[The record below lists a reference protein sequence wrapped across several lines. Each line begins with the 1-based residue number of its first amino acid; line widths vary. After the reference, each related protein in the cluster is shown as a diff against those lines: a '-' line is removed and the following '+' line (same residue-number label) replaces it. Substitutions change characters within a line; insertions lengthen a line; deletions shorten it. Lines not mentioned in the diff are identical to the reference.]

1 MTYETNC
8 TEINIEKWKQLMRY
22 ARPCSYRLLVKRIQK
37 EMPSLYQS
45 LALEF
50 PNPYASQCRST
61 PTHYVLVHS
70 AIEYFIRK

>member
-1 MTYETNC
+1 MEYETNC
-8 TEINIEKWKQLMRY
+8 TEINNEKWRKLMRY
-22 ARPCSYRLLVKRIQK
+22 ARPCSYRLLVKKIK
-37 EMPSLYQS
+37 NELPELYHA

-70 AIEYFIRK
+70 AIEYFILK